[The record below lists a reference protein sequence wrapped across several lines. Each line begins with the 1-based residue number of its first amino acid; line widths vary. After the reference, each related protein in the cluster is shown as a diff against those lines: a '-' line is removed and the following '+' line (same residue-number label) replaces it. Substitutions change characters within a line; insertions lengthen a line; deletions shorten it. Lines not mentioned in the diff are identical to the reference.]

1 LPLWRGRGWRL
12 IACVLVKNPRV
23 ASDRTTT
30 DAYAA
35 RCHCGT
41 SLAEGTHRVCVGD
54 AASHHSARVEVR
66 ANLLLSRLRA
76 IHLMGT
82 INGELQPLSTAR

>member
-1 LPLWRGRGWRL
+1 M
-12 IACVLVKNPRV
+12 KNHRV
-23 ASDRTTT
+23 ASDRTAI

-35 RCHCGT
+35 RCCCGT
-41 SLAEGTHRVCVGD
+41 SLPEGVHRACVGD
-54 AASHHSARVEVR
+54 AAIHHSVRVEVR

-82 INGELQPLSTAR
+82 IDGELQPLSTAH